1 MRKGKEK
8 NRCWK
13 ESNGFNAHRRRKF
26 ATNFEIRFWISFS
39 ATCTRTMK
47 DLYAMIRQLGIPTW
61 FATFSAG
68 ETRWDETMDALK
80 SQNDKRAT
88 KTLNEQKNDIS

>member
-1 MRKGKEK
+1 
-8 NRCWK
+8 
-13 ESNGFNAHRRRKF
+13 
-26 ATNFEIRFWISFS
+26 
-39 ATCTRTMK
+39 MK